1 MWFKD
6 AEHEK
11 SFAELREK
19 AGARPGEREYLAA
32 LYVLAALDKPVAKYV
47 QPRRVAFTALFK
59 AAGPWSSGEKALV
72 RLAATLFNG
81 EAWKVAVHDVFYCLD
96 RANCQAALEA
106 LKIRYQK
113 AEL

>member
-59 AAGPWSSGEKALV
+59 AAGPWSTGKRHLSVWRPPCSTARPG
-72 RLAATLFNG
+72 RWRCTTFST
-81 EAWKVAVHDVFYCLD
+81 AWTRPTA
-96 RANCQAALEA
+96 R
-106 LKIRYQK
+106 RPWRP
-113 AEL
+113 